1 MYLTNAFLCLG
12 CPICLIPL
20 ILRTLLSLSYPHARL
35 HLSFALHLA
44 VVVLEHIALAALF
57 VDACDLETLLCS
69 NCIVLCFFFDGVV
82 LLYQELLSALVLLL
96 SSFADLFPC
105 LFWITLLYVVSISV
119 RLSFCR
125 WVPKGKRKLFPF
137 PFFFCFVGEGIIHG
151 NVKFFFF
158 FFLISE
164 REYVC

>member
-1 MYLTNAFLCLG
+1 MKKGPETAVLPCHRGTSPPPTPLPYALCAIG
-12 CPICLIPL
+12 ASPEE
-20 ILRTLLSLSYPHARL
+20 TETWFSFTSMNSLFDAL

-105 LFWITLLYVVSISV
+105 LFSV
-119 RLSFCR
+119 LIYE
-125 WVPKGKRKLFPF
+125 PPLF
-137 PFFFCFVGEGIIHG
+137 
-151 NVKFFFF
+151 
-158 FFLISE
+158 
-164 REYVC
+164 